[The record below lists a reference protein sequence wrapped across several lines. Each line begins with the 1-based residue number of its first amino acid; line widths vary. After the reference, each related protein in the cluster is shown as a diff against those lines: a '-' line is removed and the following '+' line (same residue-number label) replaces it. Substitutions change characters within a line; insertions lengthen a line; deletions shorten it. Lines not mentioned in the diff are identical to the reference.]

1 MGAGQLSL
9 KKLHAINNPSDEHS
23 VCYVAARLCLAV
35 QLQGRPELRLQ
46 AAPLMANEPRCVADS
61 GAKDPWKAPKGVRT
75 APTMQ
80 TSADRS
86 DH

>member
-1 MGAGQLSL
+1 M
-9 KKLHAINNPSDEHS
+9 
-23 VCYVAARLCLAV
+23 
-35 QLQGRPELRLQ
+35 QGRPELRLQ

-80 TSADRS
+80 TSADSS